1 MTLPSTL
8 QGRQI
13 HKLDVR
19 RLTRPGFS
27 LIELLVVMFIIVLVI
42 SIVVP
47 ALSKARQATRVTA
60 TDNLMSNVLTSASTF
75 QQDNRRLPGRFGG
88 RDMGSD
94 DNGNTRGMTMAE
106 NVMLDLAGG
115 IVQVGGSAP
124 ASGGVLVHP
133 FASSTST
140 RASQEGCWVDLGL
153 IGQPTKS
160 GKGYFVP
167 DNKYFVAQTD
177 AAQVGKAGDP
187 ADNANKQTYPDLV
200 DAFGQPL
207 LIWIEDESV
216 VGKVAFDSSTSGP
229 NNFARVSST
238 TPSNA
243 PPARHYWNSNAGFL
257 KSAAFGKKQTDVKA
271 GSLIGADSTTRD
283 TTLAGLLGNPAAA
296 TDIGSLSA
304 AKDYKSILPTASR
317 GKIIVQAAGPDGI
330 FLSNT
335 DARGRGQIKSGE
347 TAMYYGFNFVDPAAT
362 TKLRVDA
369 SGRPQT
375 VDVALTFDDQITSG
389 GS

>member
-1 MTLPSTL
+1 MTLLSAFTAS
-8 QGRQI
+8 
-13 HKLDVR
+13 HR
-19 RLTRPGFS
+19 RSRPGFS
-27 LIELLVVMFIIVLVI
+27 LIELLVVMFIIVLVV

-47 ALSKARQATRVTA
+47 ALAKARQATRVTS
-60 TDNLMSNVLTSASTF
+60 TDNLMNNVLTAAATF
-75 QQDNRRLPGRFGG
+75 QQDNRRLPGKFSG

-115 IVQVGGSAP
+115 IVQVGGAAP
-124 ASGGVLVHP
+124 ATGGVMVHP
-133 FASSTST
+133 FASNSSS
-140 RASQEGCWVDLGL
+140 RAQQEGCWVDVGL

-167 DNKYFVAQTD
+167 DNKYFVAQNEPS
-177 AAQVGKAGDP
+177 QVGKAGDP
-187 ADNANKQTYPDLV
+187 NDNANKQTYPDLI

-216 VGKVAFDSSTSGP
+216 VGKVAFDSGNAGA

-238 TPSNA
+238 APSNA

-257 KSAAFGKKQTDVKA
+257 KSDAFGKKQTDLKG
-271 GSLIGADSTTRD
+271 GSLIGADATGERD
-283 TTLAGLLGNPAAA
+283 STLAGLLGNTAAA
-296 TDIGSLSA
+296 TDIGSLTA
-304 AKDYKSILPTASR
+304 AKNYKSILPTASR

-330 FLSNT
+330 FLSTT
-335 DARGRGQIKSGE
+335 DTRGRGQMKSGE
-347 TAMYYGFNFVDPAAT
+347 NTMFYGFNFVDPAAT
-362 TKLRVDA
+362 SKLRVDSA
-369 SGRPQT
+369 GRQET
-375 VDVALTFDDQITSG
+375 VDVALSFDDQIVSG